1 MPIIFTTMKVNI
13 IAILILFQIAISQ
26 QLKAQQYLP
35 YFSVIHLSKNQN
47 KISWNNPHKNCI
59 QLSVQ
64 RSTDSLNN
72 FRTILSAQSPQL
84 EENGFIDKN
93 APEDVQL
100 YYRIFYTLKGG
111 AYFFSKT
118 VSPIDK
124 KDNTA
129 LKKMPSKPSNKK
141 NKAHKKSEESSKILK
156 SSFLRMDKKGNLLLL
171 IPKADQFNYS
181 ITFYSTEKNKLL
193 SIDPIP
199 EKELLIEKGNFL
211 KEGWFEYEL
220 KEAGKIVERKRF
232 YIQ

>member
-1 MPIIFTTMKVNI
+1 MKFESF
-13 IAILILFQIAISQ
+13 AILFLFQIAVSQ

-35 YFSVIHLSKNQN
+35 YFSVIHLSKSQN
-47 KISWNNPHKNCI
+47 KISWNNPNKNCI

-84 EENGFIDKN
+84 AENGFIDKK
-93 APEDVQL
+93 ALEGVQL

-118 VSPIDK
+118 VSPVEV
-124 KDNTA
+124 KDNIA
-129 LKKMPSKPSNKK
+129 EKKTPSKSSNKN
-141 NKAHKKSEESSKILK
+141 NKANKKSEETNKLLK
-156 SSFLRMDKKGNLLLL
+156 SSFLKMDKKGNLILH
-171 IPKADQFNYS
+171 IPKTEQFNYS
-181 ITFYSTEKNKLL
+181 ITFYSAEKNKFL

-199 EKELLIEKGNFL
+199 ETDLLIEKGNFL

-220 KEAGKIVERKRF
+220 KEAGKIIERKRF

>member
-1 MPIIFTTMKVNI
+1 MKLVIFVISTLF
-13 IAILILFQIAISQ
+13 LITVRQELI
-26 QLKAQQYLP
+26 AQQYLP
-35 YFSVIHLSKNQN
+35 HFSVIHLSKSNN

-64 RSTDSLNN
+64 RSTDSTSN

-84 EENGFIDKN
+84 AENGFIDKK
-93 APEDVQL
+93 APDEGQL

-118 VSPIDK
+118 VSPVDE

-129 LKKMPSKPSNKK
+129 FKKTPSKPLNKNKK
-141 NKAHKKSEESSKILK
+141 NITYKKSEESSKILK
-156 SSFLRMDKKGNLLLL
+156 SSFLRIDKKGNLLLL
-171 IPKADQFNYS
+171 LPKADQFNYS
-181 ITFYSTEKNKLL
+181 ITFYSSEKNRLL

-199 EKELLIEKGNFL
+199 ETELLIEKGNFL

-220 KEAGKIVERKRF
+220 KEEGKLLERKRF